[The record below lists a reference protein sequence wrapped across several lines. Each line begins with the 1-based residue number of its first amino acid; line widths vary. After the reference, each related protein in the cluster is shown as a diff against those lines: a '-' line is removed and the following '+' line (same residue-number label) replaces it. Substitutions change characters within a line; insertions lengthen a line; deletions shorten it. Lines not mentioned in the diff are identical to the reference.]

1 MPMGRWE
8 VGAGQSVKIAGQFSW
23 RMPSRAERAQ
33 HETQPALKLCS
44 LTKPQHHKS
53 ARTCM
58 HEEVVLEICV
68 FNDAHVS
75 VGHVGVGGVHRSLPR
90 PEVLGPLEMPLQA
103 VVSHL
108 M

>member
-1 MPMGRWE
+1 M
-8 VGAGQSVKIAGQFSW
+8 GAGQSVKIAGQFSW

-53 ARTCM
+53 ARTHM

-68 FNDAHVS
+68 FNDAHMS
-75 VGHVGVGGVHRSLPR
+75 VGHVGWGGAQEPSETRGVGSPR
-90 PEVLGPLEMPLQA
+90 NAVTGGCKPLNVNA
-103 VVSHL
+103 RD
-108 M
+108 